1 MSGYRITIA
10 TLVAAVVAAAP
21 AAASTTVYANAP
33 APGDSFTNPG
43 GTNQGQAV
51 GTSGWY
57 YNNVR
62 NNGVVGISSANPR
75 SGTGSV
81 AFASPDGSAKAD
93 IEFLPNAA
101 NLGGNFVSVGSLGA
115 FADLASF
122 GYDWYR
128 DGASTNPPVQ
138 HPAIRVLLDLDGNL
152 LTPDRAGLVFER
164 AYNSLPTLTDQW
176 VTDLVTGTSNVWSF
190 GALGFA
196 TGGYG
201 VTLDSWKADPLLANA
216 VIVGF
221 SVGVGSGWA
230 GNFIGH
236 ADNVNWTIGTVTES
250 WNFEVQSAGV
260 VPEPATWA
268 LLIAGFGLVGAAA
281 RRRSL
286 AHG

>member
-1 MSGYRITIA
+1 MSRH
-10 TLVAAVVAAAP
+10 LHAAAAALAAALLAAP
-21 AAASTTVYANAP
+21 AMASTTVLSNAP

-51 GTSGWY
+51 GASGWY

-62 NNGVVGISSANPR
+62 NNGVVGISTANPR
-75 SGTGSV
+75 SGNGSV

-93 IEFLPNAA
+93 IEFLPNAVDI
-101 NLGGNFVSVGSLGA
+101 GGNFVSVGSLGA
-115 FADLASF
+115 FADLVRF
-122 GYDWYR
+122 GLDWYR
-128 DGASTNPPVQ
+128 DSASTNPAVQ
-138 HPAIRVLLDLDGNL
+138 HPVVRVLLDLDGNL

-176 VTDLVTGTSNVWSF
+176 VTDVVTGTSNVWSF

-201 VTLDSWKADPLLANA
+201 VTLASWQANPLLANA
-216 VIVGF
+216 VITGF

-236 ADNVNWTIGTVTES
+236 ADNVTWTIGTVTETA
-250 WNFEVQSAGV
+250 NFEVRGGV
-260 VPEPATWA
+260 IPEPATWA
-268 LLIAGFGLVGAAA
+268 MLITGFGLVGVAA

-286 AHG
+286 ARC